1 MTWQVIDSMHAR
13 PHDHAI
19 VNQPRRPAMSHR
31 TMTPFLRNVLR
42 VDAAL
47 SGLTALVLMADAGP
61 LAAWTGLPAVLVQG
75 IGVALVPWTA
85 LLAWLAS
92 RAVVPAAAIGS
103 VIALNFVWA
112 LDCAL
117 AAFGVLGAPN
127 GLGIAVLAVQAV
139 GTVVLAEL
147 EWMGLRRAGRAA
159 SSKAA
164 FASN

>member
-1 MTWQVIDSMHAR
+1 
-13 PHDHAI
+13 
-19 VNQPRRPAMSHR
+19 MSQR

-42 VDAAL
+42 VDALL
-47 SGLTALVLMADAGP
+47 SGLTALALMADAEP
-61 LAAWTGLPAVLVQG
+61 LAAWTGLPAGALRG

-92 RAVVPAAAIGS
+92 RAVVPGAAVGT

-117 AAFGVLGAPN
+117 AAFGVLGAPA
-127 GLGIAVLAVQAV
+127 GPGVALLAVQAA

-147 EWMGLRRAGRAA
+147 EWMGLRRARIAHASRGAA
-159 SSKAA
+159 VA
-164 FASN
+164 